1 MADKYR
7 SEILISLALIGLT
20 FVAFSRVCSCDF
32 VNYDDDFFVT
42 GNPQVKAGLTGEGIR
57 WGWSTRAGF
66 WHPLTWWSLQ
76 LDAAVYGL
84 NPAGFHRTN
93 LWLHTANAIL
103 VFWFLRRVTGAVWR
117 SAAVAT
123 LFALHPL
130 HVESVAWI
138 AERKGL
144 LSTFFG
150 LLALGAYGTYA
161 QRPGLARYL
170 LVLAAFICSLL
181 AKTMLVTLPGIFL
194 LLDYWP
200 LRRFRMRT
208 EKQGSRMASVSPFA
222 RLFLE
227 KVPFLIIAAVMVAV
241 TIQAEK
247 QVGALVDQNDGESLV
262 RISAGLVAYIKYL
275 GQTFWPSSLTVFY
288 PRHADGYSGPA
299 ISGAV
304 ILLVILT
311 VVAIRFRRR
320 FPYGLVGWLWFVGTL
335 LPVIGLWRLGWHERA
350 DRYTYVPHIGL
361 FVALV
366 WGSYDLAIRSAST
379 ISEIRNP
386 KSQPYQFGLRIST
399 FDFRISDLGFSPI
412 ALTLF
417 TCILLACLV
426 TTWKQIDHWRTSESL
441 WQHNLAVEPGSWVGH
456 NNLGTA
462 LQDSGKL
469 TEAESHFLAALQ
481 RFPNYWSAHHNLG
494 NTYKALGR
502 LAEAEDHYRQ
512 AARID
517 PGREVTY
524 QELGALLWYQG
535 KRPEAIDCFTQAL
548 QINPDAP
555 NAHNM
560 LGLDLLLRRKPAEAE
575 LHFRHALNFL
585 PAEAELHANLGAA
598 LFNQGF
604 LAEGVEQLS
613 LAVQLKPTYASGH
626 QKLALA
632 LQRQGQFEKAAYH
645 FSEALRLDPKL
656 ASGGK

>member
-1 MADKYR
+1 MAAKYR

-42 GNPQVKAGLTGEGIR
+42 GNPQVKAGLTGESIQ
-57 WGWSTRAGF
+57 WGWSTQAGF

-93 LWLHTANAIL
+93 LWLHTANVML
-103 VFWFLRRVTGAVWR
+103 VFWVLRRLTGTVWR
-117 SAAVAT
+117 SAAVAA

-150 LLALGAYGTYA
+150 LLTLGAYGAYA
-161 QRPGLARYL
+161 QRPGPARYL
-170 LVLAAFICSLL
+170 IVLAAYICSLL
-181 AKTMLVTLPGIFL
+181 AKSMLVTLPGILL

-200 LRRFRMRT
+200 LRRF
-208 EKQGSRMASVSPFA
+208 QGATSQDRGPRMASASPVA
-222 RLFLE
+222 KLLLE
-227 KVPFLIIAAVMVAV
+227 KLPFLIIAVVMVAV

-247 QVGALVDQNDGESLV
+247 NVGALVDQNEGGFLV
-262 RISAGLVAYIKYL
+262 RISAGPVAYIKYL
-275 GQTFWPSSLTVFY
+275 GQTFWPSALTVFY
-288 PRHADGYSGPA
+288 PRHVDGYSRPA
-299 ISGAV
+299 IFGAV

-311 VVAIRFRRR
+311 VVAIRVRRR

-335 LPVIGLWRLGWHERA
+335 LPVIGLWKLGWHERA

-361 FVALV
+361 FIILV
-366 WGSYDLAIRSAST
+366 WGGYDLATSLGNLNWRPQMKQVSSMAG
-379 ISEIRNP
+379 ISN
-386 KSQPYQFGLRIST
+386 FGFL
-399 FDFRISDLGFSPI
+399 PI
-412 ALTLF
+412 AVVLSGF
-417 TCILLACLV
+417 ILLGCLV
-426 TTWKQIDHWRTSESL
+426 ATWKQTDHWRTSESL

-456 NNLGTA
+456 NNLGTV
-462 LQDSGKL
+462 LQNAGKL
-469 TEAESHFLAALQ
+469 TEAESHFLAALWL
-481 RFPNYWSAHHNLG
+481 FPNYWSAHHNLG
-494 NTYKALGR
+494 NTYKALGQ
-502 LAEAEDHYRQ
+502 LADAEDHYRQ
-512 AARID
+512 ATRID
-517 PGREVTY
+517 PGQEATF

-535 KRPEAIDCFTQAL
+535 KREESIDCFTKAL

-560 LGLDLLLRRKPAEAE
+560 LGLDLLLRRQPAEAE
-575 LHFRHALNFL
+575 QHFRQAIRFL

-604 LAEGVEQLS
+604 FAEAVEQLS

-645 FSEALRLDPKL
+645 FSEAARLDPKL